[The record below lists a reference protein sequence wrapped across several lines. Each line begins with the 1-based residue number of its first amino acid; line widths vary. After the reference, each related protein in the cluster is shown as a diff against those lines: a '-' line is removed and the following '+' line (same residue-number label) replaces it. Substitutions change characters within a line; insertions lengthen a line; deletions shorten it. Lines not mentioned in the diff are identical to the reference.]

1 MLSTVA
7 RTLSVATLALAL
19 SAACSGE
26 SKPAAT
32 SPAPEGAKTAE
43 AAKPGAEPAEAAKP
57 GAEPAEAAAEGDKV
71 KVVEGKAPGTDD
83 RYALQIEPPAEAAAG
98 QEAEV
103 VVRVVPKE
111 PWHMNLDF
119 PTSLKLT
126 PPDGITLANAN
137 LKKGDARTLDDSACE
152 FAVKVTPG
160 AAGEHTVTGQ
170 LKFAVCQ
177 DDACSP
183 VTEDVELKV
192 AAK

>member
-1 MLSTVA
+1 MLSTFA
-7 RTLSVATLALAL
+7 RPLSVTIFGLGLGLALL
-19 SAACSGE
+19 LPAACGGE
-26 SKPAAT
+26 AKPAAK
-32 SPAPEGAKTAE
+32 SPVPEGTAKAGDGDAAAKGGD
-43 AAKPGAEPAEAAKP
+43 AAKPEG
-57 GAEPAEAAAEGDKV
+57 GDKV
-71 KVVEGKAPGTDD
+71 KVVEGKAPGKDD
-83 RYALQIEPPAEAAAG
+83 RYALTIEPPSEATAG
-98 QEAEV
+98 QETEV

-126 PPDGITLANAN
+126 PAEGLTLANAN
-137 LKKGDARTLDDSACE
+137 LKKGDARKLDDSACE
-152 FAVKVTPG
+152 FSVKVTPS

-177 DDACSP
+177 DEACSP